1 MKVQEYS
8 FKDSVP
14 LRLCHIFIFD
24 AAILSNKYEDDIQ
37 LKSIDICMRNWL
49 WVAATPTPTYLQQ
62 PLIDLKQV

>member
-1 MKVQEYS
+1 MKVLEYS
-8 FKDSVP
+8 FKDSVQ

-24 AAILSNKYEDDIQ
+24 VAILSNKYEDDIQ

-49 WVAATPTPTYLQQ
+49 WVAATPITTHPQQ